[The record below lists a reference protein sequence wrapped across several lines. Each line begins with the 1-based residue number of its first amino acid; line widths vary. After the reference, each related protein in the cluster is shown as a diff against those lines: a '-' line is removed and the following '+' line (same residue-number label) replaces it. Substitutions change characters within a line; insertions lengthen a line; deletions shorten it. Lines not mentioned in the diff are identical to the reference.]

1 MPLVTVITLPYL
13 FEMRSIEDIEAE
25 IEKLPPTE
33 VNRLA
38 DWLAEYRAQLWDSQ
52 IAENAKPGGRLRR
65 FVDEAKSDLKAGKTR
80 PLP

>member
-1 MPLVTVITLPYL
+1 MPYL

-25 IEKLPPTE
+25 IERLPPNE

-52 IAENAKPGGRLRR
+52 IAEDAKPGGRLRR
-65 FVDEAKSDLKAGKTR
+65 LVDEAKSDLKTGKTR